1 MPTPKVR
8 KECWAEFR
16 LLGLSLFDGTLPLS
30 AIQQQGEAE
39 DGALLEGNGRDSRL
53 LTHLAALSL
62 SPVSPARPSVHP
74 SSSGA
79 SSILAHIRYAYGAE
93 EGERG
98 SRTGG
103 MSRGPSTHPSSWF
116 ISSGGAEERRG

>member
-39 DGALLEGNGRDSRL
+39 EGALLEGNGRDSPL

-62 SPVSPARPSVHP
+62 LYLLRVRPSVHP
-74 SSSGA
+74 SSSGVLHLGTHK
-79 SSILAHIRYAYGAE
+79 ICIR
-93 EGERG
+93 
-98 SRTGG
+98 
-103 MSRGPSTHPSSWF
+103 SRGGRGPGAGQ
-116 ISSGGAEERRG
+116 GG